1 MSKKNNDN
9 DISSIT
15 SIMKNSIEENSS
27 TMINKSM
34 KKVNNGKSSSNQ
46 IEKCKT
52 IMQSV
57 KIMPMFSP
65 KNIVI
70 GAIGTFIPWVIV
82 LIIAG
87 IIIII

>member
-1 MSKKNNDN
+1 MNNN
-9 DISSIT
+9 TNNTNNNFIE
-15 SIMKNSIEENSS
+15 KNS
-27 TMINKSM
+27 
-34 KKVNNGKSSSNQ
+34 NGKVSKNT

-57 KIMPMFSP
+57 QIMPMFSP

-70 GAIGTFIPWVIV
+70 GAIGTFIPWVII